1 MNIGKKF
8 DLLLTGTPV
17 FRARRIEAGLL
28 NAGSDFDA
36 NTTPYDAGLGKFVE
50 FDGRNFIGRKALEI
64 ANKSCRTWGMR
75 VDNGIA
81 QLGRRIYLNGNIIGQ
96 VCSSGYSPYQ
106 KCGVCIVRMDKPSQG
121 PGTNVQVDDINGKLV
136 NAKLCN
142 LPMYDVDRLIPRGQ
156 LINIP
161 TKPSR

>member
-1 MNIGKKF
+1 
-8 DLLLTGTPV
+8 
-17 FRARRIEAGLL
+17 
-28 NAGSDFDA
+28 
-36 NTTPYDAGLGKFVE
+36 
-50 FDGRNFIGRKALEI
+50 
-64 ANKSCRTWGMR
+64 MR

-121 PGTNVQVDDINGKLV
+121 PGTNVQVEDISGKLL

-142 LPMYDVDRLIPRGQ
+142 LPMYDVDRLITRGQ